1 MIRRLYISKILNT
14 CTILTYNVHH
24 WRTLFLLT
32 SVVFTKIVFRG
43 FNLLKLKVCK
53 PVWSYYLIT
62 ESNTE
67 MLIVMIYLIFDI
79 KYLILYMKTWF
90 QYIWNTWFDTCFWSI
105 DQSCPFQPSPN
116 LRHTNKNDVV
126 LCHKYGVKNENFVV
140 LNYCS

>member
-1 MIRRLYISKILNT
+1 MIRHLHISKILNT

-43 FNLLKLKVCK
+43 FNLLKLKVFK
-53 PVWSYYLIT
+53 TVWFYYLVT
-62 ESNTE
+62 ESNTG

-90 QYIWNTWFDTCFWSI
+90 QYMISFWSI

-116 LRHTNKNDVV
+116 LQHTNKNDVV